1 MHLKPLLVRQVRN
14 LKVSD
19 ASQKLYWRRSDQP
32 AELHDEKPPSPEA
45 APVTGPV
52 LGPQQPPLETT
63 GQALEQTESVS
74 RDLVRDLTLPPVPN
88 LDIPP
93 SPPGSPDPT
102 AQKKISH
109 FLALKDQ
116 GVHFNEKLAAS
127 TSLKNPS
134 LFFKLRE
141 HAGIDDREQY
151 ASSLPSD
158 IWDASSLPNWAY
170 HEELYKSQQATRAQL
185 DEKRAAEGRDRKI
198 EFVPPKTSRTRR
210 FRIAN
215 QRTNDEE

>member
-1 MHLKPLLVRQVRN
+1 MKNLQVSNDCR
-14 LKVSD
+14 
-19 ASQKLYWRRSDQP
+19 KLRGRRADRT
-32 AELHDEKPPSPEA
+32 AELRDEKPPSAATP

-52 LGPQQPPLETT
+52 LGPQQPPPETA
-63 GQALEQTESVS
+63 GPASDQEAVSVS

-109 FLALKDQ
+109 FLSLKEQ

-141 HAGIDDREQY
+141 HAGIDDSEQY
-151 ASSLPSD
+151 ANSLPLD
-158 IWDASSLPNWAY
+158 IWDASSLPDWAY
-170 HEELYKSQQATRAQL
+170 GEELHKSQQAIRAQL
-185 DEKRAAEGRDRKI
+185 EEKRAAESKDRRI
-198 EFVPPKTSRTRR
+198 DFAPPRPSRVQR
-210 FRIAN
+210 FRVAN
-215 QRTNDEE
+215 QRTYHDD